1 MPTYVYRCAKCGDDL
16 EVYQTF
22 SEEPLKRH
30 SVCRGK
36 LAKVLSPVGI
46 VLKGSGFYKNDSGSG
61 SRSKAREESSSN
73 GDSSSSDSKSSES
86 NGSDSKG
93 SDSGSGAGDSSK
105 STAAHDKKSADKKN
119 GEKKNGDS
127 KNGAKKSPVK
137 SA

>member
-1 MPTYVYRCAKCGDDL
+1 MPTYVYRCAKCGEDL

-30 SVCRGK
+30 TADGGK
-36 LAKVLSPVGI
+36 LTKVLSPVGI

-61 SRSKAREESSSN
+61 ARGRKREESSN

-86 NGSDSKG
+86 KGSDSK
-93 SDSGSGAGDSSK
+93 DSGSGSKDSGSGDSSK
-105 STAAHDKKSADKKN
+105 PAAAGEKKN
-119 GEKKNGDS
+119 GEKKSGDQKS
-127 KNGAKKSPVK
+127 GAKKAPVK

>member
-1 MPTYVYRCAKCGDDL
+1 MPTYVYRCAKCGEDL

-30 SVCRGK
+30 AADGGK
-36 LAKVLSPVGI
+36 LTKVLSPVGI

-61 SRSKAREESSSN
+61 SRNKKRDESSSN

-86 NGSDSKG
+86 KGSDSK
-93 SDSGSGAGDSSK
+93 DSGSGSGDASK
-105 STAAHDKKSADKKN
+105 PAASTSEQKN
-119 GEKKNGDS
+119 GSKKNGDQKS
-127 KNGAKKSPVK
+127 GTKKSPVK

>member
-30 SVCRGK
+30 SVCGGK

-73 GDSSSSDSKSSES
+73 GDSSSSDSKGSDSK
-86 NGSDSKG
+86 GSDSKG
-93 SDSGSGAGDSSK
+93 SDSGSGSGSGDSSK
-105 STAAHDKKSADKKN
+105 STPTKDKKS
-119 GEKKNGDS
+119 GEKKSGDS

>member
-30 SVCRGK
+30 SVCGGK

-73 GDSSSSDSKSSES
+73 GDSSSSDSKSSDS
-86 NGSDSKG
+86 NSSDSKG
-93 SDSGSGAGDSSK
+93 TDSGSGSRDSSK
-105 STAAHDKKSADKKN
+105 SPAAKDKKS
-119 GEKKNGDS
+119 GEKKSGDS
-127 KNGAKKSPVK
+127 KNGAKKAPVK

>member
-30 SVCRGK
+30 SLCGGK

-73 GDSSSSDSKSSES
+73 GDSSSSDSKSSDS
-86 NGSDSKG
+86 NGSDSQSSDSRA
-93 SDSGSGAGDSSK
+93 SDSGSGSGDSSK
-105 STAAHDKKSADKKN
+105 SPAAKDKKS
-119 GEKKNGDS
+119 GEKKSGDS